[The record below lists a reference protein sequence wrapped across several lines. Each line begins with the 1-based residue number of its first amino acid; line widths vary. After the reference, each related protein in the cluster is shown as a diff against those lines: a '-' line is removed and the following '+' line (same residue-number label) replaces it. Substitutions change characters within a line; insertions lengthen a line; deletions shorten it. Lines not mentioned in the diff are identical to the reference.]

1 MTSVGSVLRE
11 AAGAQ
16 AAVAAAVIVVVLLVV
31 CVGAACILACSA
43 SKVFAHGVGLHSI
56 KKACSASFAVQACPQ
71 ADVCRQILSSTHV
84 LNVVHHRNTFKASAA
99 EKNRPDSQPHVHDGY
114 ENDGEGPECCC

>member
-1 MTSVGSVLRE
+1 MVCLTMTSVGSVLRE

-56 KKACSASFAVQACPQ
+56 KKHAQQVLP
-71 ADVCRQILSSTHV
+71 CRHAL
-84 LNVVHHRNTFKASAA
+84 RPMSAA
-99 EKNRPDSQPHVHDGY
+99 RFLVQHMF
-114 ENDGEGPECCC
+114 